1 MARNIVGNLK
11 FKKIEEGGFDPIK
24 FGEMVEEAYLSGNK
38 RDSFTKKKTFS
49 PSTIGYGHGNCAR
62 YWFIAF
68 TGAEFDDTFDAQAV
82 ANMSNGTSAHDRIQK
97 VIEKTGTL
105 KGIEIEVLNDDPPIR
120 GFMDLIL
127 EWEGEEVAGE
137 IKTIKSDG
145 YAIRQS
151 TMSAPG
157 YHQLQLLSY
166 MKNKGIKQGFFYY
179 ENKDTQEILLIPIN
193 MNERNTKLIDDAWDW
208 LRKVYAN
215 FEAGTLPNR
224 AFTKSQ
230 SACKY
235 CPVKK
240 VCWKELGDGE
250 VEIEA
255 MVPPK

>member
-1 MARNIVGNLK
+1 MARNIIGNLK
-11 FKKIEEGGFDPIK
+11 FKKVQEGGFDPHK
-24 FGEMVEEAYLSGNK
+24 FAEMIEEAYTSENK
-38 RDSFTKKKTFS
+38 RDAFTQKKTFS

-68 TGAEFDDTFDAQAV
+68 DGAEFSDSFDAQAV
-82 ANMSNGTSAHDRIQK
+82 ANMANGNDAHDRIQK
-97 VIEKTGTL
+97 IMGKTGTL
-105 KGIEIEVLNDDPPIR
+105 KGTEIEVLNDSPPIR
-120 GFMDLIL
+120 GFMDALI
-127 EWEGEEVAGE
+127 EWNGEEVAGE

-145 YAIRQS
+145 YAIRQAS
-151 TMSAPG
+151 MSAPG

-179 ENKDTQEILLIPIN
+179 ENKDTQEFLIIPIN
-193 MNERNTKLIDDAWDW
+193 MNERNEKIIDDCWEW

-215 FEAGTLPNR
+215 WEAQTLPNR
-224 AFTKSQ
+224 PFTKSQ